1 MGGDLSSL
9 LSTDEDTPGV
19 LGSALTSPVQDTDI
33 PEIVQKKPT
42 KMIKI
47 WEHLF
52 QEERLR
58 KEL

>member
-19 LGSALTSPVQDTDI
+19 LGSALTSPVQDIDI
-33 PEIVQKKPT
+33 PEIAQKKPT

-47 WEHLF
+47 QEHLF